1 MENMHDDATRWDDR
15 YRSAPPPGPL
25 APEAVDA
32 RPELLGLLPDTGVA
46 IDIACGL
53 GSQSLWLAQRGL
65 KVVALDVSPIAI
77 DVLRAAAD
85 AAGLADRIDAR
96 VTDLDIG
103 LPADPPTADLIVCQ
117 RFRQPS
123 IYAQIADRLVVGGIA
138 IVTVLSEVGAVSPGP
153 FHAPPGEL
161 AAAFDALDI
170 LAASEGEGV
179 ATIVARRR

>member
-1 MENMHDDATRWDDR
+1 MHDDATRWDDR
-15 YRSAPPPGPL
+15 YRSASPPGPR
-25 APEAVDA
+25 APDAVGA
-32 RPELLGLLPDTGVA
+32 RADLIELLPDTGVA

-65 KVVALDVSPIAI
+65 DVVALDVSPIAI
-77 DVLRAAAD
+77 EALTAAAH

-103 LPADPPTADLIVCQ
+103 LPAEPTTADVIVCQ

-123 IYAQIADRLVVGGIA
+123 IYAQIVERLVVGGIA
-138 IVTVLSEVGAVSPGP
+138 IVTVLSEVGADSPGP

-161 AAAFDALDI
+161 VAAFGEFDI
-170 LAASEGEGV
+170 LDAHEGDGT

>member
-1 MENMHDDATRWDDR
+1 MHDDAARWDDR

-25 APEAVDA
+25 APDAVGTRADLI
-32 RPELLGLLPDTGVA
+32 ELLPDTGVA

-65 KVVALDVSPIAI
+65 DVVSLDVSPIAI
-77 DVLRAAAD
+77 DALRAAAD

-103 LPADPPTADLIVCQ
+103 LPAEPTTADVIVCQ
-117 RFRQPS
+117 RFRQPA
-123 IYAQIADRLVVGGIA
+123 IYAQIAERLVVGGIA
-138 IVTVLSEVGAVSPGP
+138 IVTVLSEVGADSPGP

-161 AAAFDALDI
+161 VAAFDQFDVLD
-170 LAASEGEGV
+170 AHEGDGV
-179 ATIVARRR
+179 ASIVARRR

>member
-1 MENMHDDATRWDDR
+1 MHEDATRWDDR
-15 YRSAPPPGPL
+15 YRSASPPVPL
-25 APEAVDA
+25 APDAVGS
-32 RPELLGLLPDTGVA
+32 RPDLLGLLPDTGVA

-53 GSQSLWLAQRGL
+53 GSQSLWLAQHGL
-65 KVVALDVSPIAI
+65 NVVALDVSPIAI
-77 DVLRAAAD
+77 HTLRTAAH

-96 VTDLDIG
+96 VTDLDVG
-103 LPADPPTADLIVCQ
+103 LPAEPATADLVICQ

-123 IYAQIADRLVVGGIA
+123 IYAQIAERLVVGGIA

-161 AAAFDALDI
+161 ANAFDEFDI
-170 LAASEGEGV
+170 LDAREGEGV

>member
-1 MENMHDDATRWDDR
+1 MHDDATRWDDR
-15 YRSAPPPGPL
+15 YRSASPPVPR
-25 APEAVDA
+25 APDAVDSRA
-32 RPELLGLLPDTGVA
+32 DLLGLLPDTGVA

-65 KVVALDVSPIAI
+65 NVVALDVSPIAI
-77 DVLRAAAD
+77 DALRAAAH

-103 LPADPPTADLIVCQ
+103 LPAEPTNADLVVCQ

-123 IYAQIADRLVVGGIA
+123 IYAQIVERLVVGGIA

-161 AAAFDALDI
+161 VAAFNGFDI
-170 LAASEGEGV
+170 LDAHEGEGV

>member
-1 MENMHDDATRWDDR
+1 MHDDGTRWDDR
-15 YRSAPPPGPL
+15 YRSASPPRPL
-25 APEAVDA
+25 APDA
-32 RPELLGLLPDTGVA
+32 RTDLLELLPDTGVA

-65 KVVALDVSPIAI
+65 DVVALDVSPIAI
-77 DVLRAAAD
+77 DALREAAR
-85 AAGLADRIDAR
+85 AAGLIDRIDAR

-103 LPADPPTADLIVCQ
+103 LPAEPTAADVIVCQ

-123 IYAQIADRLVVGGIA
+123 IYAEIAERLAVGGIA
-138 IVTVLSEVGAVSPGP
+138 IVTVLSEVGTDSPGP

-161 AAAFDALDI
+161 IAAFDGFDI
-170 LAASEGEGV
+170 LDARENGGV

>member
-1 MENMHDDATRWDDR
+1 MHDDATRWDAR
-15 YRSAPPPGPL
+15 YRSASPPGPL
-25 APEAVDA
+25 APDAVNA
-32 RPELLGLLPDTGVA
+32 RTDLVELLPHTGVA

-65 KVVALDVSPIAI
+65 DVVALDVSPIAI
-77 DVLRAAAD
+77 EALRSAAH

-96 VTDLDIG
+96 VTDLDNG
-103 LPADPPTADLIVCQ
+103 LPAEPATADVIVCQ

-123 IYAQIADRLVVGGIA
+123 IYAQIAERLVVGGVA
-138 IVTVLSEVGAVSPGP
+138 VVTILSEVGAESPGP

-161 AAAFDALDI
+161 VAAFEEFDI
-170 LAASEGEGV
+170 LDAHEGEGV